1 MVGQNVPERNELAE
15 ISEATLGGVDG
26 FLLSHETSI
35 GKDPVEATTFMAKA
49 IAEAEGI
56 FDYEQAYVNVKDEV
70 KNKGVK
76 V

>member
-1 MVGQNVPERNELAE
+1 MEH
-15 ISEATLGGVDG
+15 S
-26 FLLSHETSI
+26 
-35 GKDPVEATTFMAKA
+35 KDPVEATTFMAKA